1 MITSKDLQRVVD
13 QINGRFDALNKDI
26 AKLQKQVKEL
36 TPEPAPKAE
45 KQVKELTPAPK
56 AKK

>member
-1 MITSKDLQRVVD
+1 MISSRDLQAVVD

-26 AKLQKQVKEL
+26 AELQKKVKEL
-36 TPEPAPKAE
+36 EA
-45 KQVKELTPAPK
+45 PAPK

>member
-1 MITSKDLQRVVD
+1 MITSRDLQAVVD
-13 QINGRFDALNKDI
+13 QINGRFDSLNKDI

-36 TPEPAPKAE
+36 TPEPAPK
-45 KQVKELTPAPK
+45 PAPK

>member
-26 AKLQKQVKEL
+26 AKLQN
-36 TPEPAPKAE
+36 
-45 KQVKELTPAPK
+45 QVKELTPAPK
-56 AKK
+56 AKKQSNN

>member
-36 TPEPAPKAE
+36 TPEP
-45 KQVKELTPAPK
+45 K
-56 AKK
+56 AKKNALGV